1 MTSRYAILMI
11 LEIIATIVLKNISIP
26 ATVIA
31 AVVIVIILFV
41 H

>member
-1 MTSRYAILMI
+1 MI
-11 LEIIATIVLKNISIP
+11 LEIIAAIVLKNISIP